1 MGIVQKDT
9 WDPEEKKTLRRG
21 LQRGKEREK
30 GGGEESQKDT
40 SLKYCH
46 SVICGELNENSLHRS
61 ICLNVWSPVSGTI

>member
-30 GGGEESQKDT
+30 GGGEVD
-40 SLKYCH
+40 
-46 SVICGELNENSLHRS
+46 N
-61 ICLNVWSPVSGTI
+61 